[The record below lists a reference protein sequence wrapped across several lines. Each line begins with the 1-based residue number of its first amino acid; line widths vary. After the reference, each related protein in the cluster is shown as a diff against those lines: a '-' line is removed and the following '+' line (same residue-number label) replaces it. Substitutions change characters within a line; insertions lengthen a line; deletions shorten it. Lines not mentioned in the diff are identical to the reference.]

1 MECCGDDAGPK
12 SWYKST
18 FNDYDFQGEE
28 LGQAT
33 TTNKDY
39 YDIPDS
45 CCRWDQLL
53 MRICICRFHDFEMFR
68 QRGSIECSN
77 NVHIPKQQTPSKQAL
92 WEVGCVEKLTNIINS
107 NIFYILGGIAAVAFM
122 GK

>member
-1 MECCGDDAGPK
+1 MRKKQILIHMTPFQLECCGDDAGPK

-45 CCRWDQLL
+45 CCR
-53 MRICICRFHDFEMFR
+53 
-68 QRGSIECSN
+68 
-77 NVHIPKQQTPSKQAL
+77 
-92 WEVGCVEKLTNIINS
+92 
-107 NIFYILGGIAAVAFM
+107 
-122 GK
+122 

>member
-1 MECCGDDAGPK
+1 MEMMQVQRVGTNLHSMTMTSKERNLDKQQPPTKIIMISLTLVAGEI
-12 SWYKST
+12 
-18 FNDYDFQGEE
+18 N
-28 LGQAT
+28 
-33 TTNKDY
+33 Y
-39 YDIPDS
+39 YQDG
-45 CCRWDQLL
+45 
-53 MRICICRFHDFEMFR
+53 MRRFHGFEMFR

>member
-1 MECCGDDAGPK
+1 MEMMQVQRVGTNLHSMTMTSKERNLDKQQPPTKIIMISLTLVAGEI
-12 SWYKST
+12 
-18 FNDYDFQGEE
+18 N
-28 LGQAT
+28 
-33 TTNKDY
+33 Y
-39 YDIPDS
+39 Y
-45 CCRWDQLL
+45 QVG
-53 MRICICRFHDFEMFR
+53 MRICRFHGFEMFR